1 MVKKQQQQ
9 KKKKHK
15 KNPRTL
21 TSQKILFTKPRTQK
35 LKKTEPT
42 LAKSKINSALR
53 QLSEL
58 KDLELKG
65 H

>member
-9 KKKKHK
+9 QKKKHK

-21 TSQKILFTKPRTQK
+21 NCQNSLFTNPCKPK
-35 LKKTEPT
+35 LKTAGPI
-42 LAKSKINSALR
+42 LSKSKINSALR